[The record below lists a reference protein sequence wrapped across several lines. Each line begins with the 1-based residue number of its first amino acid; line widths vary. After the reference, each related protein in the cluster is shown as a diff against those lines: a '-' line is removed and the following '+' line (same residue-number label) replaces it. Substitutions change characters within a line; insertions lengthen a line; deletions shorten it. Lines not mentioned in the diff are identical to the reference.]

1 MKDSDLIN
9 ARVLVVFAHPDDA
22 EFTSG
27 GTIARWVAEGQQVKY
42 VVCTDGGKGAETD
55 RIETADLIALRQS
68 EQRRAAAV
76 LGVSDIIFLKCP
88 DGELASSKGVSAE
101 LARLIRELRP
111 QILLTWD
118 PWRPYQL
125 HADHRA
131 AGFAVLDAVMAAGNI
146 RCFPE
151 QIMSGLQPHQV
162 EEVFLFGTDQP
173 DVWIDISNTFGRKVE
188 AIRQHSSQLTDPD
201 EIIRRVRE
209 WNSHVGRAKGFD
221 YAEAF
226 KLIQPRCAIC
236 R

>member
-1 MKDSDLIN
+1 VKDNNSLN

-22 EFTSG
+22 EFTAG
-27 GTIARWVAEGQQVKY
+27 GTIAGWVAEGKSVSY

-68 EQRRAAAV
+68 EQRRAAAI
-76 LGVSDIIFLKCP
+76 LGISDMVFLKCP
-88 DGELASSKGVSAE
+88 DGELASSQGISIE
-101 LARLIRELRP
+101 LTRLIRELCP

-131 AGFAVLDAVMAAGNI
+131 VGFAALDAVMAAGNI
-146 RCFPE
+146 RYFPE
-151 QIMSGLQPHQV
+151 QTMSGLQPHQV
-162 EEVFLFGTDQP
+162 EEIYLFGTDQP
-173 DVWIDISNTFGRKVE
+173 DIWIDISNTIERKIE
-188 AIRQHSSQLTDPD
+188 AIRQHSTQLTDPD
-201 EIIRRVRE
+201 QIVRHVRE
-209 WNSHVGRAKGFD
+209 WNRHVGQAKGFD

-226 KLIQPRCAIC
+226 KLIQPQCAIC